1 MLSARMRVCRRCV
14 LLRSLR
20 RSRRMPTIRVDSE
33 VYEMLKNCAVSEG
46 QPLTSPNNVLRHKLG
61 LDRELRPSR
70 VGRPAANRR

>member
-1 MLSARMRVCRRCV
+1 
-14 LLRSLR
+14 
-20 RSRRMPTIRVDSE
+20 MPTIRVDSE